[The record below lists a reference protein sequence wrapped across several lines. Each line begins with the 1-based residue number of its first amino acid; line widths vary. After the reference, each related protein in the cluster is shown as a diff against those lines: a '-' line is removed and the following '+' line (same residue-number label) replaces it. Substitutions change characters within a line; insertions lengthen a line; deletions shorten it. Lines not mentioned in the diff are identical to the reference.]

1 MDIFIHEGGRTID
14 WAQGIN
20 DGTDPRIYVGL
31 SGPVGGGLMQAD
43 RVLMASDE
51 TGFPA
56 AARILEGLPVKAT
69 GEVFL
74 EAKHRTDCR
83 YPIDALKGVKI
94 TWLARERSEDFLAS
108 ALQALPQHTESKIW
122 LAGEREDARILRD
135 AAKAS
140 GRVKEDLRISG
151 FWRR

>member
-1 MDIFIHEGGRTID
+1 
-14 WAQGIN
+14 
-20 DGTDPRIYVGL
+20 
-31 SGPVGGGLMQAD
+31 
-43 RVLMASDE
+43 
-51 TGFPA
+51 
-56 AARILEGLPVKAT
+56 
-69 GEVFL
+69 
-74 EAKHRTDCR
+74 
-83 YPIDALKGVKI
+83 
-94 TWLARERSEDFLAS
+94 RERSEDFLAS